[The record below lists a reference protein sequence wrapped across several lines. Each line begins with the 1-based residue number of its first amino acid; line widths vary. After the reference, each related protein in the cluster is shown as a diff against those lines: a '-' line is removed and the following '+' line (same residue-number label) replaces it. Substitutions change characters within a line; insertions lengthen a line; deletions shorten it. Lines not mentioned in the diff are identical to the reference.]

1 MSNELEKLGA
11 REAQT
16 QIKNAAERKEI
27 LTAFCDHDATAW
39 ERHCVARLFRFHMA
53 SVVMEAEFEALL
65 ARAAATLAEADDEE
79 KVRQA
84 ARRAYFAAL
93 LIAGYSQDQA
103 QLMADAFLSWWQF
116 NLVGSLGL

>member
-1 MSNELEKLGA
+1 MNELGKLRA
-11 REAQT
+11 KDL
-16 QIKNAAERKEI
+16 QIENAPERTEI
-27 LTAFCDHDATAW
+27 LAAFRDHDRTAW
-39 ERHCVARLFRFHMA
+39 ERFCAARLFRFHLA

-84 ARRAYFAAL
+84 ARRAYLSAL
-93 LIAGYSQDQA
+93 LIAGYSLDQS
-103 QLMADAFLSWWQF
+103 QLTADAFLSWWQF